1 MKTTFFIFEKLL
13 IISLIISFSFLLVVQ
28 LSGYGRGLSITTSL
42 FDEGNYTN
50 LLKREG
56 ISKGIIVL
64 RNLNYDYKNVSV
76 LVNGEYVAD
85 FNKSSEVKI
94 PVYNNDIIEIDGTK
108 YNNKVNVKV
117 VGISS
122 NIDSPQLNKIVTTS
136 QSIEILGRVQI
147 K

>member
-13 IISLIISFSFLLVVQ
+13 IISLITSFSFLLVVQ
-28 LSGYGRGLSITTSL
+28 LSNYGRGLSITTSL

-50 LLKREG
+50 LLKGEG

-85 FNKSSEVKI
+85 FSKSSEVKI